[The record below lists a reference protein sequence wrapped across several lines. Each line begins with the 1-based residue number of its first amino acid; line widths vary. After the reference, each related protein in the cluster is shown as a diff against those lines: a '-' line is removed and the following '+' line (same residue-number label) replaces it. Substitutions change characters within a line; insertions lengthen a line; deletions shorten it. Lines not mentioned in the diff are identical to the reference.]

1 MSITSNSL
9 TSQQGIINN
18 LNSIN
23 NSINIS
29 KISENNNN
37 NASIITNES
46 YIKNNFINLNFNN
59 NNVNTNPNTN
69 TNKDIIQQ
77 IINVVK
83 GESTKNN
90 NIYQTAKNHFLN
102 LTSIEE
108 KIEFIKLF
116 RTSLENPIYLKQVP
130 INSCTNLLDFIL
142 SILSY

>member
-1 MSITSNSL
+1 MNEVSHRNVNSRKTNIITSNSL

-46 YIKNNFINLNFNN
+46 YLKNFFINLNFNN
-59 NNVNTNPNTN
+59 NNVNTNPNINTN

-90 NIYQTAKNHFLN
+90 TLKEDSHSTIQK
-102 LTSIEE
+102 
-108 KIEFIKLF
+108 
-116 RTSLENPIYLKQVP
+116 PI
-130 INSCTNLLDFIL
+130 F
-142 SILSY
+142 